1 MYLFND
7 RHETEFFNNTPS
19 MLIIGYMTTLAD
31 YYFNLCRKSATPE
44 ILQAFTKYQSELL
57 EWNAQFNLT
66 AIRSAE
72 EIETKHFMDSL
83 SLLPTLQQY
92 QVHSLI
98 DIGTGAGFPGIPLK
112 IVDPALHLVLVE
124 SVEKKASFC
133 RHIIQTLDLKDAEVV
148 VERAEAIGQNKLYR
162 EQFDCAVARAV
173 APLPVLLEYL
183 LPLVRVGGIIIAQ
196 KSASVDQ
203 EIAQAKNACAILGGG
218 KMHIEPVTIP
228 GLDAVRNLGIVE
240 KRRST
245 PAAYP
250 RRVGLPA
257 KKPL

>member
-1 MYLFND
+1 MIEKKTDFAI
-7 RHETEFFNNTPS
+7 TWPS
-19 MLIIGYMTTLAD
+19 MFIIDGMTTLAE
-31 YYFNLCRKSATPE
+31 YYQTHSGKPASPPL
-44 ILQAFTKYQSELL
+44 LQAFQVYQEQLL

-112 IVDPALHLVLVE
+112 IADPTLHLVLVE
-124 SVEKKASFC
+124 SVEKKAAFC
-133 RHIIQTLDLKDAEVV
+133 RHILQTLELKNAEVV
-148 VERAEAIGQNKLYR
+148 VDRAEALGQDTLYR

-173 APLPVLLEYL
+173 AALPILLEYL
-183 LPLVRVGGIIIAQ
+183 LPLVKIGGIVIAQ
-196 KSASVDQ
+196 KGTAVEE
-203 EIAQAKNACAILGGG
+203 EISLAKNACAILGGG
-218 KMHIEPVTIP
+218 EIRLEPISIP
-228 GLDAVRNLGIVE
+228 GLDAARNLVIVE
-240 KRRST
+240 KRKAT

-250 RRVGLPA
+250 RRVGVPA

>member
-1 MYLFND
+1 
-7 RHETEFFNNTPS
+7 
-19 MLIIGYMTTLAD
+19 MTTLAD
-31 YYFNLCRKSATPE
+31 YYFNVCGKSATPE
-44 ILQAFTKYQSELL
+44 ILYAFTKFQSELL

-112 IVDPALHLVLVE
+112 IVDPALRVVLVE
-124 SVEKKASFC
+124 SVEKKAAFC
-133 RHIIQTLDLKDAEVV
+133 RHIIQTLDLQDTQVV
-148 VERAEAIGQNKLYR
+148 VERAEAVGQNKLYR
-162 EQFDCAVARAV
+162 EQFDCAAARAV

-196 KSASVDQ
+196 KSASVD
-203 EIAQAKNACAILGGG
+203 EEVAQARNACAILGGVE
-218 KMHIEPVTIP
+218 MRVEPVMIP
-228 GLDAVRNLGIVE
+228 GLNAARNLVIIE
-240 KRRST
+240 KHKAT

>member
-1 MYLFND
+1 LLFVFYNQQMERLSFIKSLLSENLSESEIISSLLIYL
-7 RHETEFFNNTPS
+7 
-19 MLIIGYMTTLAD
+19 
-31 YYFNLCRKSATPE
+31 
-44 ILQAFTKYQSELL
+44 QELL
-57 EWNAQFNLT
+57 SWNAQFNLT

-112 IVDPALHLVLVE
+112 IVDPSLHLVLVE
-124 SVEKKASFC
+124 SVEKKAAFC
-133 RHIIQTLDLKDAEVV
+133 RHIIQTLNLQDTQVV

-162 EQFDCAVARAV
+162 EQFDCAAARAV

-196 KSASVDQ
+196 KSASVD
-203 EIAQAKNACAILGGG
+203 EEVAQAKNACAILGGG
-218 KMHIEPVTIP
+218 KIHVEPVTIP
-228 GLDAVRNLGIVE
+228 GLDAARNLVIVV
-240 KRRST
+240 KSKPT
-245 PAAYP
+245 PAIYP

>member
-1 MYLFND
+1 
-7 RHETEFFNNTPS
+7 
-19 MLIIGYMTTLAD
+19 
-31 YYFNLCRKSATPE
+31 
-44 ILQAFTKYQSELL
+44 
-57 EWNAQFNLT
+57 
-66 AIRSAE
+66 
-72 EIETKHFMDSL
+72 MDSL

-98 DIGTGAGFPGIPLK
+98 DIGTGAGFPGFPLK
-112 IVDPALHLVLVE
+112 IVDPALHVVLVE
-124 SVEKKASFC
+124 SVEKKAAFC
-133 RHIIQTLDLKDAEVV
+133 RHIIQKLDLKETEVV
-148 VERAEAIGQNKLYR
+148 VERAEAVGQNILYR
-162 EQFDCAVARAV
+162 EQFDCAAARAV

-183 LPLVRVGGIIIAQ
+183 LPLVHVGGIIIAQ
-196 KSASVDQ
+196 KSASVDE

-228 GLDAVRNLGIVE
+228 GLDAVRNLVIVE

>member
-1 MYLFND
+1 MERLSFIKSLLSENLSESEIISSLLIYL
-7 RHETEFFNNTPS
+7 
-19 MLIIGYMTTLAD
+19 
-31 YYFNLCRKSATPE
+31 
-44 ILQAFTKYQSELL
+44 QELL
-57 EWNAQFNLT
+57 SWNAQFNLT

-112 IVDPALHLVLVE
+112 IVDPSLHLVLVE
-124 SVEKKASFC
+124 SVEKKAAFC
-133 RHIIQTLDLKDAEVV
+133 RHIIQTLNLQDTQVV

-162 EQFDCAVARAV
+162 EQFDCAAARAV

-196 KSASVDQ
+196 KSASVD
-203 EIAQAKNACAILGGG
+203 EEVAQAKNACAILGGG
-218 KMHIEPVTIP
+218 KIHVEPVTIP
-228 GLDAVRNLGIVE
+228 GLDAARNLVIVV
-240 KRRST
+240 KSKPT
-245 PAAYP
+245 PAIYP

>member
-1 MYLFND
+1 
-7 RHETEFFNNTPS
+7 
-19 MLIIGYMTTLAD
+19 MTTLSN
-31 YYFNLCRKSATPE
+31 YYQTLSGKTASSLM
-44 ILQAFTKYQSELL
+44 LQAFNQYQEQLL
-57 EWNAQFNLT
+57 SWNAQFNLT
-66 AIRSAE
+66 AIRSPE

-83 SLLPTLQQY
+83 SLLSTLQQY

-124 SVEKKASFC
+124 SVEKKAAFC

-148 VERAEAIGQNKLYR
+148 IERAEAIGQNELYR
-162 EQFDCAVARAV
+162 EQFDCAAARAV

-183 LPLVRVGGIIIAQ
+183 LPLVRVGGIVITQ

-203 EIAQAKNACAILGGG
+203 EIAQAKNACAILGGAE
-218 KMHIEPVTIP
+218 MRVEPVMIP
-228 GLDAVRNLGIVE
+228 GLDAVRNLVIVE
-240 KRRST
+240 KRKAT

>member
-7 RHETEFFNNTPS
+7 RHESAFFNNTPS

-31 YYFNLCRKSATPE
+31 YYFNLCGKSATPE
-44 ILQAFTKYQSELL
+44 ILYAFTKFQSELL

-112 IVDPALHLVLVE
+112 IVDPALRVVLVE
-124 SVEKKASFC
+124 SVEKKAAFC
-133 RHIIQTLDLKDAEVV
+133 RHILQTLDLKDAEVV
-148 VERAEAIGQNKLYR
+148 VERAEALGQNKLYR
-162 EQFDCAVARAV
+162 EQFDCAAARAI
-173 APLPVLLEYL
+173 APLPVLLE
-183 LPLVRVGGIIIAQ
+183 
-196 KSASVDQ
+196 
-203 EIAQAKNACAILGGG
+203 
-218 KMHIEPVTIP
+218 
-228 GLDAVRNLGIVE
+228 
-240 KRRST
+240 
-245 PAAYP
+245 
-250 RRVGLPA
+250 
-257 KKPL
+257 